1 MLEAV
6 TNIKDVLAERPRDQT
21 GKGRIDIRDVS
32 VTFGKGRSSHRA
44 VESTR
49 LQIEPGEFVCLL
61 GPSGCGKSTLLNA
74 VAGFIPPTMGEVL
87 IDGEEIIEPGPDRGM
102 VFQQY
107 SLFRGSRFARTR
119 LWSALSGTQPK

>member
-1 MLEAV
+1 MLETV
-6 TNIKDVLAERPRDQT
+6 TNIEDVLSERPRDQT

-32 VTFGKGRSSHRA
+32 VTVGKGRSSHRA

-74 VAGFIPPTMGEVL
+74 VAG
-87 IDGEEIIEPGPDRGM
+87 
-102 VFQQY
+102 
-107 SLFRGSRFARTR
+107 
-119 LWSALSGTQPK
+119 

>member
-6 TNIKDVLAERPRDQT
+6 TNIEDVLAERPRDQT

-61 GPSGCGKSTLLNA
+61 VPRGAENQHCLTRS
-74 VAGFIPPTMGEVL
+74 
-87 IDGEEIIEPGPDRGM
+87 PGL
-102 VFQQY
+102 
-107 SLFRGSRFARTR
+107 SLRRWA
-119 LWSALSGTQPK
+119 